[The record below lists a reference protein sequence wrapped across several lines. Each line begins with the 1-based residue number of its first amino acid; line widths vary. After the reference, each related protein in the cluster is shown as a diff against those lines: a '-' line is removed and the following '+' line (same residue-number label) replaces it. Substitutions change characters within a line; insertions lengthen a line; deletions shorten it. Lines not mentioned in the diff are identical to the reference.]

1 MTENFTT
8 RATVAGLGDMGRALA
23 AALRRNGFPVTVW
36 NRTPGKAG
44 ELTAAGAREAAG
56 LAEAFE
62 ASPVVILCVVDNEA
76 VGELLDAAGD
86 RLRGRTVVNLTNGT
100 PRQAR
105 ELAERVTALG
115 AEYVDGGIMAVPPGI
130 GTEASFVLYSGPE
143 HAVEAQRELFEAF
156 GAVRYVGEDTGLA
169 ALYDL
174 ALLSG
179 MYGMHAGVVHAYALI
194 GSAGVPATEF
204 SALLVPWIEAMSGF
218 VKEAADRVDRDDYT
232 KDVVSNLAMQAKA
245 FPNLIE
251 ASVEQGVRPDLM
263 EPVLRLFRERVAQG
277 HGDEDAVGVI
287 KLLRGE
293 S

>member
-1 MTENFTT
+1 MTENSTT
-8 RATVAGLGDMGRALA
+8 QVTFAGLGDMGRALA
-23 AALRRNGFPVTVW
+23 AAALRNGFTATVW

-44 ELTAAGAREAAG
+44 ELTAAGAHEAAG

-62 ASPVVILCVVDNEA
+62 ASPVVILCVVDNNA

-130 GTEASFVLYSGPE
+130 GTEASFVLYAGPE
-143 HAVEAQRELFEAF
+143 REVEARRALFETF
-156 GAVRYVGEDTGLA
+156 GGVQYVGEDTGLA

-179 MYGMHAGVVHAYALI
+179 MYGMHAGVMHAYALI
-194 GSAGVPATEF
+194 GSAGIPATDF
-204 SALLVPWIEAMSGF
+204 SALLVPWIQAMSGF
-218 VKEAADRVDRDDYT
+218 VREAADRIDRDDFT
-232 KDVVSNLAMQAKA
+232 KDVVSNLAMQAQA

-251 ASVEQGVRPDLM
+251 ASKEQGVRPDLL
-263 EPVLRLFRERVAQG
+263 EPVMRLFQERVAQG
-277 HGDEDAVGVI
+277 HGDEDGVGVI
-287 KLLRGE
+287 RLLQ

>member
-1 MTENFTT
+1 MTENSTQVTF
-8 RATVAGLGDMGRALA
+8 AGLGDMGRALA
-23 AALRRNGFPVTVW
+23 AAVLRNGFTATVW

-44 ELTAAGAREAAG
+44 ELVAAGAHEAAG
-56 LAEAFE
+56 LGEAFE
-62 ASPVVILCVVDNEA
+62 ASPVVILCVVDNTA

-143 HAVEAQRELFEAF
+143 GVVEARRGLFETF
-156 GAVRYVGEDTGLA
+156 GGVQYVGEDTGLA
-169 ALYDL
+169 SLYDL

-179 MYGMHAGVVHAYALI
+179 MYGMHAGLMHAYALI
-194 GSAGVPATEF
+194 GSAGISATEF
-204 SALLVPWIEAMSGF
+204 SALLVPWIQAMSGF
-218 VKEAADRVDRDDYT
+218 AREAADRIDRDDFT
-232 KDVVSNLAMQAKA
+232 KDVVSNLAMQAQA

-251 ASVEQGVRPDLM
+251 ASKEQGVRPDLM
-263 EPVLRLFRERVAQG
+263 EPVLRLFQERVAQG
-277 HGDEDAVGVI
+277 HGDEDGVGVI
-287 KLLRGE
+287 KLLQAKA
-293 S
+293 